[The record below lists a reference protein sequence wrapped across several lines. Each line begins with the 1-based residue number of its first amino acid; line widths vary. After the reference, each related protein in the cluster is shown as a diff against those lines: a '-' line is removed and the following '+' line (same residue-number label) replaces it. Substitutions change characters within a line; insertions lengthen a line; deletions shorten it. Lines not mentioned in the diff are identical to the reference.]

1 VSFSRH
7 GILLLNFEG
16 MANFEGTDNSP
27 WSEINARK
35 FRTSVTVKTP
45 TQELH
50 QKIHGLL
57 TLAPSSVQSVKTRG
71 LHHVTK
77 VTLVFSTS
85 FFTDLLKSG
94 SN

>member
-16 MANFEGTDNSP
+16 MASFEGTDNSP
-27 WSEINARK
+27 VAEINARK
-35 FRTSVTVKTP
+35 FRNSIAAKTP
-45 TQELH
+45 TRRTAK
-50 QKIHGLL
+50 KIHGLL

-71 LHHVTK
+71 LRHVTK

-85 FFTDLLKSG
+85 FFTDLLKNG

>member
-16 MANFEGTDNSP
+16 MAGFEGTDNSP
-27 WSEINARK
+27 GAEINARK
-35 FRTSVTVKTP
+35 FRNSIAVKNANS
-45 TQELH
+45 QDR

-57 TLAPSSVQSVKTRG
+57 TLTPSSVQSVKTLG
-71 LHHVTK
+71 LRHVTK